1 MKKSTFLLISMI
13 ASMALANSDTL
24 QSALKDGKFSGDIS
38 AFSETRHINEG
49 QKSVYYNN
57 TSYIIGSVGLKYES
71 DFYKNFK
78 FVTGFRGTAPLY
90 EKDKNYKTLH
100 GTGDSTERIYEDDRM
115 MLSNLYLEYNA
126 YDTSVKVGRQEM
138 ITDWVG
144 KINDGVR
151 VTNNS
156 IENLTLDAIWT
167 RAQGRVYMKEMWGF
181 KSINKDNGGLFNL
194 GGTYKFD
201 NGLGFKA
208 YGLYADEVFSALGA
222 KIIYDGQVSDELGV
236 GGTIHYA
243 QSDEDKNKDDGSVFE
258 GLLYAKYLDTKLTL
272 GYVKSGKEIG
282 WGSLNTAGD
291 QIVQFE
297 EGDVMYERDVKTFYA
312 MLSTSIADLSVTGIF
327 GTTEYKLKGGDD
339 TNYRQNEFSAWL
351 SYPIMKNLQGLLIYD
366 QVFKAQAGY
375 PSFTQVG
382 VGLIYSF

>member
-1 MKKSTFLLISMI
+1 MI
-13 ASMALANSDTL
+13 ASMALASSDTL
-24 QSALKDGKFSGDIS
+24 QSALKDGTFSGDIS

-57 TSYIIGSVGLKYES
+57 TSYIIGSVDLKYES

-78 FVTGFRGTAPLY
+78 FVTGFRSTTPLY

-167 RAQGRVYMKEMWGF
+167 RAQGRVYMKEMLR
-181 KSINKDNGGLFNL
+181 LFMRCCRR
-194 GGTYKFD
+194 
-201 NGLGFKA
+201 A
-208 YGLYADEVFSALGA
+208 
-222 KIIYDGQVSDELGV
+222 
-236 GGTIHYA
+236 
-243 QSDEDKNKDDGSVFE
+243 
-258 GLLYAKYLDTKLTL
+258 
-272 GYVKSGKEIG
+272 
-282 WGSLNTAGD
+282 
-291 QIVQFE
+291 
-297 EGDVMYERDVKTFYA
+297 
-312 MLSTSIADLSVTGIF
+312 
-327 GTTEYKLKGGDD
+327 
-339 TNYRQNEFSAWL
+339 
-351 SYPIMKNLQGLLIYD
+351 
-366 QVFKAQAGY
+366 
-375 PSFTQVG
+375 
-382 VGLIYSF
+382 